1 VDRATTGLSR
11 LPAATTPRDL
21 TDRLK
26 ADALRL
32 GFDLVGVAEARPLD
46 QAFYR
51 RWLEAGHAA
60 ELGYMRERV
69 DERLDPTR
77 VVPKARSV
85 VAVAM
90 SYLRPQSQ
98 TLGQL
103 RVARY
108 ARGRDYHLFMR
119 RKVRKLRNR
128 LLALA
133 PGARVHPSVDT
144 SPVAE
149 KVWAELA
156 GLGWVGHNG
165 LLITQR
171 FGSWVLLGTLITDAE
186 LAYDAPHPHRC
197 GACRACL
204 PACPTGALLGEG
216 QVDARRCVANWT
228 IETRGEIPKPMRA
241 LAAERHFGCDLCQEV
256 CPWNRA
262 PEESRRADFDP
273 LPVVRL
279 RCSELLK
286 LSEAELAPILVGS
299 PLKRPGLSGFR
310 RNAVLGLVAEGG
322 EEASKSCEALAR
334 DPDPVVR
341 ETAKW
346 VAEKLGDPPP
356 YPPPQAGED

>member
-1 VDRATTGLSR
+1 V
-11 LPAATTPRDL
+11 
-21 TDRLK
+21 
-26 ADALRL
+26 
-32 GFDLVGVAEARPLD
+32 ARPLD
-46 QAFYR
+46 LGFYR
-51 RWLEAGHAA
+51 QGLDAGHAA
-60 ELGYMRERV
+60 GLGYMQERV

-77 VVPKARSV
+77 VVPNARSV
-85 VAVAM
+85 VVVAM
-90 SYLRPQSQ
+90 SYHRPQAG
-98 TLGQL
+98 TPGPL

-186 LAYDAPHPHRC
+186 LACDAPHPHRC

-204 PACPTGALLGEG
+204 PACPTGALLGQG
-216 QVDARRCVANWT
+216 VVDARRCVANWT
-228 IETRGEIPKPMRA
+228 IETRGEIPEPMRE
-241 LAAERHFGCDLCQEV
+241 LAGERHFGCDLCQEV

-262 PEESRRADFDP
+262 PAEGSRADFDP
-273 LPVVRL
+273 LPVVSL

-286 LSEAELAPILVGS
+286 LGEAELAPLLVGS

-310 RNAVLGLVAEGG
+310 RNAVLGLLAQRDEDARRSCAE
-322 EEASKSCEALAR
+322 LAR
-334 DPDPVVR
+334 DPDPIVR

-346 VAEKLGDPPP
+346 VGEKLG
-356 YPPPQAGED
+356 